1 MAPKYPHIIVRLTD
15 EDGNAFAILGRSL
28 KAAEEAGLSN
38 EEIHAFMKEATTGD
52 YKNLLQTVMRWFE
65 VV

>member
-1 MAPKYPHIIVRLTD
+1 MAPRYPHIIVRLTD
-15 EDGNAFAILGRSL
+15 EDGNAFAILGRSR

-38 EEIHAFMKEATTGD
+38 EEIHVFMKEATASD

>member
-1 MAPKYPHIIVRLTD
+1 MAPKYPEIIVKLTD
-15 EDGNAFAILGRSL
+15 EDGNAFAVLGRSR
-28 KAAEEAGLSN
+28 KAAEDAGLSN
-38 EEIHAFMKEATTGD
+38 EEIDVFMKEATAGD

>member
-1 MAPKYPHIIVRLTD
+1 MAPKYPDIIVKLTD
-15 EDGNAFAILGRSL
+15 EDGNAFAVLGRSR
-28 KAAEEAGLSN
+28 KAAEDAGLSN
-38 EEIHAFMKEATTGD
+38 EEIHVFMKEATASD